1 MTPTSKNHHMHY
13 HLKLARDITLQ
24 IKNLSEAFDA
34 LTFSPS
40 SLSSLS
46 SLITVGVLNKG
57 LLGDG

>member
-13 HLKLARDITLQ
+13 HLKLDRDITLQ

-34 LTFSPS
+34 LTFS
-40 SLSSLS
+40 LS